1 MRVREIN
8 LCSVDFL
15 HNKLIVGSTPG
26 MYLTEMKKLLG
37 KLWQFHYRSNKVI
50 SDSKL
55 VFDLQAQ

>member
-1 MRVREIN
+1 M
-8 LCSVDFL
+8 